1 MTSVPCRYCTSEHTR
16 SSSARGS
23 SSVFGPGRQVE
34 QSPVLGLGQEGIE
47 DLFEVPCGDRILVG
61 AVEHTGPSKNLPP
74 RVALPFLGQFNG
86 PSPRDPVGDLLL
98 LLFEL
103 GDPLIR

>member
-1 MTSVPCRYCTSEHTR
+1 M
-16 SSSARGS
+16 
-23 SSVFGPGRQVE
+23 
-34 QSPVLGLGQEGIE
+34 LGQEGIE

-86 PSPRDPVGDLLL
+86 P
-98 LLFEL
+98 
-103 GDPLIR
+103 